1 MIYTALALI
10 WVIYISNII
19 SIISLTYRCVV
30 EMIDEVTG
38 FTDTGNGL
46 VCFLL
51 APSYQDGEVLG
62 GYAIFIFMAA
72 SLATQNRGKFIGAA
86 SP

>member
-10 WVIYISNII
+10 WVIYISFIN

-38 FTDTGNGL
+38 FTIPAMVSYGF
-46 VCFLL
+46 FLL
-51 APSYQDGEVLG
+51 LRIRSA
-62 GYAIFIFMAA
+62 
-72 SLATQNRGKFIGAA
+72 
-86 SP
+86 